1 MSNEPLRMQ
10 ILNMIERGDI
20 SAEEGLRWLEALAK
34 NSSELP
40 SPEGLTPE
48 GLTPERLAP
57 EGLATEGLATEGLA
71 VNIPENSPDM
81 AFPET
86 QTTAADVV
94 ETPIPPASADQLPFD
109 AARIRRYW
117 VVPLWIGVGVTVIAG
132 LLMYWANQAQGIG
145 FWFACASVPLI
156 FGLLLI
162 ILAVQSRTA
171 RWLYLRV
178 EQPGSEWPRVIQF
191 GFPLPL
197 AIAARLL
204 RFLRGRIPNMPDID
218 LDEMLSSLGRSA
230 TPQNPFYVQVEDDE
244 DGEKV
249 EIYIG

>member
-48 GLTPERLAP
+48 RLAP
-57 EGLATEGLATEGLA
+57 EELAANG
-71 VNIPENSPDM
+71 PENSPGM
-81 AFPET
+81 AIPET
-86 QTTAADVV
+86 QTAAADVV
-94 ETPIPPASADQLPFD
+94 ETPIHPADQLPFD

-145 FWFACASVPLI
+145 FWFACASVPFI

-197 AIAARLL
+197 GIAARLL

-218 LDEMLSSLGRSA
+218 FDEMLSSLSRSA
-230 TPQNPFYVQVEDDE
+230 TPENPFYVQVEDDK
-244 DGEKV
+244 GGKKV

>member
-20 SAEEGLRWLEALAK
+20 SAEEGLRWLEALAE

-48 GLTPERLAP
+48 GLTS
-57 EGLATEGLATEGLA
+57 EGLTPEGLA
-71 VNIPENSPDM
+71 VNIPKNSPDI
-81 AFPET
+81 AIPVT
-86 QTTAADVV
+86 KTAAADVV
-94 ETPIPPASADQLPFD
+94 EAPVPPASADHLPFD

-117 VVPLWIGVGVTVIAG
+117 VVPLWIGVGVTVITG

-145 FWFACASVPLI
+145 FWFACASLPLI

-197 AIAARLL
+197 GIAAWLL
-204 RFLRGRIPNMPDID
+204 RFLRGRIPTMPDFD
-218 LDEMLSSLGRSA
+218 FDEMLSALGRSA
-230 TPQNPFYVQVEDDE
+230 SPENPFFVQVEDDE

>member
-40 SPEGLTPE
+40 SPEK
-48 GLTPERLAP
+48 LAP
-57 EGLATEGLATEGLA
+57 EELAA
-71 VNIPENSPDM
+71 NIPENSPDM
-81 AFPET
+81 PIPET
-86 QTTAADVV
+86 KTAAADVI
-94 ETPIPPASADQLPFD
+94 ETPLPPADQLPFD

-145 FWFACASVPLI
+145 FWFACASAPLI

-197 AIAARLL
+197 GIAARLL

-218 LDEMLSSLGRSA
+218 LDGMLSSLGRSA
-230 TPQNPFYVQVEDDE
+230 TPENPFYIQVEDDE